1 MKEAK
6 LGQRQ
11 VFGMLRKS
19 LEKRVIQRFE
29 QAKNAAEIVE
39 FAVAILIRD
48 ALCVGDF
55 SYMFPEVI
63 REIFLTAEPNDTLRR
78 HCVYFQNYFTTKG
91 EWQKVIDR
99 LFKSEKEF
107 RAFTKETCLYKALLE
122 KKARETSAE
131 SEFRFDLVTVF
142 KDANGKRYTWTLRDT
157 KQVAKNLASETAEV
171 LQILT
176 TLTIFQASGVRRF
189 AEYVK
194 FKSTKSCVDAEHE
207 ADLAEPAEESVQAS
221 IVENKRD
228 VKANPRQKQVA
239 PAAKIT
245 ADSHQKT
252 VDQVA
257 ARSEKQKDG
266 PKNRARADSKA
277 NSLAVKANSPTKEAK
292 APPQKLDTSAL
303 RYGKPAEQIEQAQD
317 DKKWNNRVKEFF
329 AKIM

>member
-78 HCVYFQNYFTTKG
+78 HCVYFQHYFTTKG

-107 RAFTKETCLYKALLE
+107 RAFTKETCLYKTLLE

-207 ADLAEPAEESVQAS
+207 ADLAEPTEESIQAS

-228 VKANPRQKQVA
+228 VKANPRQKQA
-239 PAAKIT
+239 
-245 ADSHQKT
+245 
-252 VDQVA
+252 A

-277 NSLAVKANSPTKEAK
+277 NSLAAKANSPTKEAK
-292 APPQKLDTSAL
+292 APPKNLDTSAL

-317 DKKWNNRVKEFF
+317 DKKWNSRVKEFF